1 MQQSAP
7 WQFAARMSRKFA
19 TACSLAMAGC
29 LLVAS
34 AQASW
39 LDPLETPS
47 IPSKKVA
54 NSMLLDIARAGDRL
68 VVVGERGHIAF
79 SDDEGFTWNQAKT
92 PVSST
97 LTAVY
102 FVNDNEGWA
111 VGHDGAVLHSSDGAL
126 NWEKQLDG
134 FAVNQNVLDQSE
146 KNKEDA
152 TQYLNSIKNS
162 GNGRLISQAEER
174 LENLTYAVEDARADL
189 EDKSTKPFLDVWF
202 EDVKTGFIVGAY
214 GLIFRTED
222 GGKHWQDWSAHVPN
236 PDRFHF
242 NAITSLGNKRLMIV
256 GEMGTILRSVDAGN
270 NWQKLQSP
278 YAGSLFGINSVMDNK
293 VLLAFGLR
301 GNVLRSDNFGST
313 WKSMD
318 SGTEQGLSE
327 GFVSN
332 DRTIYLVGNG
342 GAFLKGVDEG
352 QKWIV
357 NSLPGR
363 KAAAGIIESK
373 SGYFVIVG
381 EGGVEL
387 IDKAGNRLP
396 NVIKSIE
403 FKG

>member
-1 MQQSAP
+1 MQQSSP
-7 WQFAARMSRKFA
+7 WQFATLTARKFV
-19 TACSLAMAGC
+19 TACSVSLAGC
-29 LLVAS
+29 LLMAS
-34 AQASW
+34 AHASW
-39 LDPLETPS
+39 LDPLDTPS

-54 NSMLLDIARAGDRL
+54 SSMLLDIARAGERL

-79 SDDEGFTWNQAKT
+79 SDDEGMTWQQAKT

-111 VGHDGAVLHSSDGAL
+111 VGHDGAVLHSADGAL
-126 NWEKQLDG
+126 SWEKQLDG

-146 KNKEDA
+146 QNKEDA

-162 GNGRLISQAEER
+162 GNSRAISAAEER

-189 EDKSTKPFLDVWF
+189 EDKATKPFLDVWF
-202 EDVKTGFIVGAY
+202 KDAKTGFIVGAY
-214 GLIFRTED
+214 GLIFKTED
-222 GGKHWQDWSAHVPN
+222 GGKTWQDWSAHVPN
-236 PDRFHF
+236 PDRFHI
-242 NAITSLGNKRLMIV
+242 NAITSLGGNRLMLV
-256 GEMGTILRSVDAGN
+256 GEMGTIMRSNDNGN

-278 YAGSLFGINSVMDNK
+278 YAGSLFGINSLFDNQ
-293 VLLAFGLR
+293 VQLAFGLR
-301 GNVLRSDNFGST
+301 GNVLRSDNLGST

-342 GAFLKGVDEG
+342 GVFLKGVDDG

-357 NSLPGR
+357 NSRAGR
-363 KAAAGIIESK
+363 KAAAGIIESR
-373 SGYFVIVG
+373 SGYFVVVG
-381 EGGVEL
+381 ESGVEL
-387 IDKAGNRLP
+387 IDKSGNHLP